1 MAFRSTKVSRV
12 YIGIVRASAYADTVS
27 NSFVMAVDPTT
38 TLEDTSPTSI
48 PGRSTSTFSCSGP
61 LDTDATANGQADAIN
76 DINGSTSNTPITY
89 LPLGS
94 DGAAWLTEAIA
105 TDYPLSST
113 LDAAVQWSFAAQTS
127 GPTDYNGVV
136 ISALTAISADT
147 DGSTVDNGA
156 ATTNGG
162 VAHVHVTAFTGLTSN
177 AIIIEGSTTGSFGGE
192 ETTIATFASI
202 TGVTSERV
210 TVTGTVPRYLRV
222 ADNVTGTGSCTR
234 VVAFSRR

>member
-27 NSFVMAVDPTT
+27 NSFTMAVDPTT
-38 TLEDTSPTSI
+38 TLEDQSPTSI

-76 DINGSTSNTPITY
+76 DINGSTTNTPITY
-89 LPLGS
+89 LPLGT

-113 LDAAVQWSFAAQTS
+113 LDAAVQWAFAAQTS
-127 GPTDYNGVV
+127 GPTDFNGVV
-136 ISALTAISADT
+136 LSALAAV
-147 DGSTVDNGA
+147 TVDTNGTSVDNTA
-156 ATTNGG
+156 STANGG
-162 VAHVHVTAFTGLTSN
+162 VAHLHVTAFSGLTSN
-177 AIIIEGSTTGSFGGE
+177 AVRVEHSANDSTWATL
-192 ETTIATFASI
+192 ATFTTA
-202 TGVTSERV
+202 TGVTSQRLEV
-210 TVTGTVPRYLRV
+210 AAGTTVNRYLRV
-222 ADNVTGTGSCTR
+222 VDDVTGTGSCTR

>member
-27 NSFVMAVDPTT
+27 NPFTMAVDPTT
-38 TLEDTSPTSI
+38 TLEDQSPTSI
-48 PGRSTSTFSCSGP
+48 PGRSTSAFSCSGP

-76 DINGSTSNTPITY
+76 DINGSTTATPITY

-136 ISALTAISADT
+136 LSALTAITADT
-147 DGSTVDNGA
+147 NGASVDNGA
-156 ATTNGG
+156 STANGG
-162 VAHVHVTAFTGLTSN
+162 VAHIHVTAFSGLTSN
-177 AIIIEGSTTGSFGGE
+177 AVIVEHSANDSVWATL
-192 ETTIATFASI
+192 ATFTTA
-202 TGVTSERV
+202 TGVTSQRLEV
-210 TVTGTVPRYLRV
+210 AAGTTVNRYLRV
-222 ADNVTGTGSCTR
+222 VDDVTGTGSCTR

>member
-76 DINGSTSNTPITY
+76 DINGSTTATPITY

-136 ISALTAISADT
+136 LSALTAITADT
-147 DGSTVDNGA
+147 NGASVDNGA
-156 ATTNGG
+156 STANGG
-162 VAHVHVTAFTGLTSN
+162 VAHIHVTAFSGLTSN
-177 AIIIEGSTTGSFGGE
+177 AVIVEHSANDSVWATL
-192 ETTIATFASI
+192 ATFTTA
-202 TGVTSERV
+202 TGVTSQRLEV
-210 TVTGTVPRYLRV
+210 AAGTTVNRYLRV
-222 ADNVTGTGSCTR
+222 VDDVTGTGSCTR